1 MSARSIIG
9 VLAMAGALVPCHQSQ
24 AQVQCWGPGMTAPV
38 TLTETNRSA
47 TVPVGKPFRYDVF
60 GIAGK
65 LELGDRAN
73 NATVVN
79 GVFKEKLL
87 GGLLGTG
94 GTVQSTGFV
103 ALQTGLTN
111 VYPHRLSVKS
121 TTPGTSVGPV
131 HQYGE
136 NWTLSDPLHPAT
148 VNLGFHMPGSSLLGS
163 LLPGIASPA
172 NYNLNPKG
180 YFYVLGE
187 YHAAPPVMSG
197 ALTFSSADQVI
208 TGAMVNVSYQI
219 TRYDAPIYR
228 PPFLGLDLGDVG
240 LTVLGTPPAE
250 PPSGPLAPVLTPIT
264 TGLSGDLHVT
274 VDIATGQGP
283 GWLKVT
289 ITP

>member
-1 MSARSIIG
+1 MS
-9 VLAMAGALVPCHQSQ
+9 V
-24 AQVQCWGPGMTAPV
+24 PV
-38 TLTETNRSA
+38 TLTETNRGA
-47 TVPVGKPFRYDVF
+47 TVSVGKPFRFDVF
-60 GIAGK
+60 GVAGK
-65 LELGDRAN
+65 LELGERAN

-79 GVFKEKLL
+79 GIFKQKLL

-94 GTVQSTGFV
+94 GTVHSTGYV

-111 VYPHRLSVKS
+111 IYPQRLSV
-121 TTPGTSVGPV
+121 TGTAPGTTIGPV
-131 HQYGE
+131 HQYDV
-136 NWTLSDPLHPAT
+136 NWTLSDPQHPAT

-197 ALTFSSADQVI
+197 TLATSSADQVI
-208 TGAMVNVSYQI
+208 TGSMVNVSYQI

-250 PPSGPLAPVLTPIT
+250 PPSGPLAQALSTIA
-264 TGLSGDLHVT
+264 TGLGTDLHVT